1 MARAQTQ
8 SDRDFSAH
16 GPNPDEHETAAH
28 LMQDSE
34 IAELFDDAAR
44 RRFGEWISKARL
56 RTDKGR
62 RRG

>member
-8 SDRDFSAH
+8 SDRDFSAN
-16 GPNPDEHETAAH
+16 GRNPDEHDTAAH

-34 IAELFDDAAR
+34 VAELFDDAAR

-56 RTDKGR
+56 RADAGK